1 MARESGWTFDT
12 SASFG
17 GGAGVGKKVVG
28 GVGVVVGAGVGKVYM
43 TPPGGG
49 QVTFNYSSFGAGP
62 GVSLTLPKLKT
73 PFDGVS
79 GSTKGHLNWGT
90 VLIGDGFKGT
100 ELAADDFTGVCFT
113 LELSASAVLVGG
125 SGAMMWLGF
134 TRSYALYLLSGIGTG
149 QSGADLSASFLNL
162 QTSAKALLPMAGV
175 NTSIGIGGS
184 LIGSVG
190 YWDISSVEAT
200 MADNRNAPIGPEE
213 LTTKYWITAQDTT
226 MRLAGD
232 GLFLFDKDTIMT
244 VGEARRA
251 GVPPPEP
258 ELQKAGA
265 IIKSHPGW
273 TVILTGHTDS
283 VGPDGYNWDL
293 SYRRAKTVAQWF
305 IAKGYVKPANVRYIG
320 MGKTQPAEPNTTA
333 RGRRANRRVMV
344 RIAK

>member
-17 GGAGVGKKVVG
+17 GAAGLGIA
-28 GVGVVVGAGVGKVYM
+28 VGAGVGKIYM

-100 ELAADDFTGVCFT
+100 ELAADDFTGVCFI
-113 LELSASAVLVGG
+113 LEASGSAVLVGG
-125 SGAMMWLGF
+125 SLAMMWLGF
-134 TRSYALYLLSGIGTG
+134 DRSFALYLLGGITTG
-149 QSGADLSASFLNL
+149 AMGGELIARFLNL
-162 QTSAKALLPMAGV
+162 QTSAKALLPMVGV
-175 NTSIGIGGS
+175 NTSIGIGAS
-184 LIGSVG
+184 IIGSVG

-200 MADNRNAPIGPEE
+200 TADNRNAPVGPEE
-213 LTTKYWITAQDTT
+213 LKTKFWIKAQDTT

-244 VGEARRA
+244 VGEARKA
-251 GVPPPEP
+251 GVPPPEG
-258 ELQKAGA
+258 ELNKAGA

-293 SYRRAKTVAQWF
+293 SFRRAKTVAQWL
-305 IAKGYVKPANVRYIG
+305 IAKGYVKPADVRWTG